1 MSEPLLDVKGLTVG
15 YPTSKGMFNA
25 IGGVDLQVGRGE
37 LLGLVG
43 ESGSGKTTL
52 GLSIMGLLPDPG
64 RILEGD
70 IRIDGQSMV
79 TRSADARRRLR
90 GEKVSMIFQN
100 PMSSLNPTMKIGDQI
115 AEGIKSHRDMSR
127 SALRDRSVELLTLV
141 GIADPARRLR
151 AYPHELS
158 GGMRQRVMIAMAVA
172 LDPLLLIAD
181 EPTTALDVTIQAQ
194 IIWLL
199 EDLRERLGMAIV
211 YVTHNLAVAANL
223 CQSIAVCYGG
233 QLIERA
239 SKADLFADPA
249 HPYTRSLIEAVPR
262 DTWRNHRIRS
272 TSTRPPSS
280 IGPRTS
286 CSYVPGCPWVFDRC
300 RAEVPD
306 LKPMAASHDVR
317 CFVYEDP
324 AQLAIRRP
332 TA

>member
-1 MSEPLLDVKGLTVG
+1 MSAPLLEISGLTVG
-15 YPTSKGMFNA
+15 YPTAAGMFKAVERVN
-25 IGGVDLQVGRGE
+25 LEVGRGE

-52 GLSIMGLLPDPG
+52 GLSIIGLLPEPG
-64 RILEGD
+64 RVLEGD
-70 IRIDGQSMV
+70 IRIEGQSMV
-79 TRSADARRRLR
+79 SLSADARRRLR

-100 PMSSLNPTMKIGDQI
+100 PMSSLNPTMTIGAQI
-115 AEGIKSHRDMSR
+115 AEGIKAHRDLSPSAVRER
-127 SALRDRSVELLTLV
+127 SIELLTLV
-141 GIADPARRLR
+141 GIADPARRVK

-158 GGMRQRVMIAMAVA
+158 GGMRQRVMIAMAVS

-211 YVTHNLAVAANL
+211 YVTHNLAVAANI

-233 QLIERA
+233 QIVEHA
-239 SKADLFADPA
+239 PKAQLFADPA

-262 DTWRNHRIRS
+262 DSWRKHRIRAS
-272 TSTRPPSS
+272 AGRPPVS
-280 IGPRTS
+280 IGARES
-286 CSYVPGCPWVFDRC
+286 CVYAIRCPWVFERC
-300 RAEVPD
+300 TVEAPD
-306 LKPMAASHDVR
+306 LLPMAPGHDVR

-332 TA
+332 PA

>member
-1 MSEPLLDVKGLTVG
+1 MSEPLLDIRSLSVG
-15 YPTSKGMFNA
+15 YPTEDGMFQA
-25 IGGVDLQVGRGE
+25 VRGVDLRVARGE

-52 GLSIMGLLPDPG
+52 GLSIIGLLPEPG

-70 IRIDGQSMV
+70 ILIDGQSMV
-79 TRSADARRRLR
+79 SLPADGRRRLR

-100 PMSSLNPTMKIGDQI
+100 PMSSLNPTMTIGAQI
-115 AEGIKSHRDMSR
+115 GEAIRAHRDLSPT
-127 SALRDRSVELLTLV
+127 ALTDRAIELLTLV
-141 GIADPARRLR
+141 GIADPKRRVK

-158 GGMRQRVMIAMAVA
+158 GGMRQRVMIAMAVS

-211 YVTHNLAVAANL
+211 YVTHNLAVAANI
-223 CQSIAVCYGG
+223 CNSIAVCYGG
-233 QLIERA
+233 QIVEHA
-239 SKADLFADPA
+239 PKATLFADPA

-262 DTWRNHRIRS
+262 DTWRKHRIR
-272 TSTRPPSS
+272 TNAGRPPIS
-280 IGPRTS
+280 IGARES
-286 CSYVPGCPWVFDRC
+286 CVFVRRCPWGYERC
-300 RAEVPD
+300 TIEAPS
-306 LKPMAASHDVR
+306 LLPIAAGHDVR

-332 TA
+332 RP

>member
-1 MSEPLLDVKGLTVG
+1 MSEPVLDIKGLSVG
-15 YPTSKGMFNA
+15 YPTAAGMFQA
-25 IGGVDLQVGRGE
+25 VRGVDLHVDRGE

-52 GLSIMGLLPDPG
+52 GLSVIGLLPEPG

-70 IRIDGQSMV
+70 IRIDGQSIV
-79 TRSADARRRLR
+79 TASADERRRMR

-100 PMSSLNPTMKIGDQI
+100 PMSSLNPTMTIGDQI
-115 AEGIKSHRDMSR
+115 GEGIRAHRDLSPSAIKTR
-127 SALRDRSVELLTLV
+127 SIELLELV
-141 GIADPARRLR
+141 GIADPARRI
-151 AYPHELS
+151 ASYPHELS
-158 GGMRQRVMIAMAVA
+158 GGMRQRVMIAMAVS

-211 YVTHNLAVAANL
+211 YVTHNLAVAANI

-233 QLIERA
+233 QIVEQA
-239 SKADLFADPA
+239 PKAQLFADPA

-262 DTWRNHRIRS
+262 ESWRTHRIK
-272 TSTRPPSS
+272 PSAGRAPGA
-280 IGPRTS
+280 IGVRET
-286 CSYVPGCPWVFDRC
+286 CVYLQRCPWAFDRC
-300 RAEVPD
+300 AAEAPS
-306 LKPMAASHDVR
+306 LFSIAPSHDVR

-324 AQLAIRRP
+324 AQMALRRP
-332 TA
+332 QP